1 MPIHE
6 FLLGSD
12 INSNFVPIKK
22 QVFLSTNLSVHDE
35 TKKLNH
41 SLTVHTRDI

>member
-12 INSNFVPIKK
+12 KNSNFVPIKK

-41 SLTVHTRDI
+41 NLTDHTQNM